1 MKRLIITSLLILAI
15 ITSMLAGSLGYYSL
29 SLDLATGSV
38 SAKEFIFL
46 GEGTESFQT
55 DALIAPSE
63 RLSWP
68 FKVKN
73 YDKSAVTQ
81 TGLQYQLTITVTATK
96 GKNPIEPLEV
106 RILNSEGQVLGS
118 LTGIGDFT
126 INASFPQ
133 QANGQFH
140 DYILEV
146 SWPEEGNNDIGYA
159 GRDFGNT
166 IKVSATATQTNPKE
180 G

>member
-1 MKRLIITSLLILAI
+1 
-15 ITSMLAGSLGYYSL
+15 MLAGSLGYYSL

-63 RLSWP
+63 KMSWP

-73 YDKSAVTQ
+73 YDQSAVTQ
-81 TGLQYQLTITVTATK
+81 TGLQYQLTITVTASK
-96 GKNPIEPLEV
+96 GKEAIEPLEV
-106 RILNSEGQVLGS
+106 RILNSEGQVLNS
-118 LTGIGDFT
+118 LTGIGVFT
-126 INASFPQ
+126 VNSSFPL

-140 DYILEV
+140 DYSLEIR
-146 SWPEEGNNDIGYA
+146 WPEKGSNDIGYA
-159 GRDFGNT
+159 GRNYGNT
-166 IKVSATATQTNPKE
+166 ITVSATATQTPPKE